1 MWNIAMYGPE
11 SCKLRELEQKYM
23 ERFKMWCWSRME
35 KIDWNDH
42 VRNGVTKNQEGREYP
57 T

>member
-1 MWNIAMYGPE
+1 MWNIALYGAE
-11 SCKLRELEQKYM
+11 SCKLRELEPKYM
-23 ERFKMWCWSRME
+23 EGFKMWCWSWVE

-42 VRNGVTKNQEGREYP
+42 VRNGVTKRQEGTEYP